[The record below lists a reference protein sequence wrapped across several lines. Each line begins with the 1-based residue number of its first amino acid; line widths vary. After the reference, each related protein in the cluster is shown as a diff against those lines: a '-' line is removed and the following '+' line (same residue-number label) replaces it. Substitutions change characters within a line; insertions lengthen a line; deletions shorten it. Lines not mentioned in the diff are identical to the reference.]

1 MKREQLDEIAR
12 QWHRTKDP
20 KYKEQWYKAV
30 KDYAQFLEASGR
42 VSSLELQPSR
52 KYR

>member
-1 MKREQLDEIAR
+1 MKQEQLDEIAR

-30 KDYAQFLEASGR
+30 KYYAQFLEASGR
-42 VSSLELQPSR
+42 VSSLEEESSC